1 MNSALSSARQEYV
14 QWFIEKPFSFW
25 VTLTFRQSTKSIQSV
40 DRYCQRQSNFDPL
53 SDKVKLTHP
62 WRLFVNLFIRYW
74 GYPSSFLSFQ
84 SITVS

>member
-40 DRYCQRQSNFDPL
+40 ESYLKKLNHTLQRRVMN
-53 SDKVKLTHP
+53 VECM
-62 WRLFVNLFIRYW
+62 
-74 GYPSSFLSFQ
+74 
-84 SITVS
+84 